1 MAALTSALSILESL
15 VACVSEEFHISRKKS
30 MAIMVIPLTLLSCG
44 YSLSQLSTRGINL
57 PWFDFSNGF
66 QMLAMNAVM
75 EKLTDNVLI
84 PLGALAFCIFVGW
97 VWKPKNAIAEIEQ
110 EGVTFPLKKA
120 WSFSI
125 RYIAPIAIIVILYFT
140 VVKGIVL
147 S

>member
-1 MAALTSALSILESL
+1 M
-15 VACVSEEFHISRKKS
+15 
-30 MAIMVIPLTLLSCG
+30 
-44 YSLSQLSTRGINL
+44 

-97 VWKPKNAIAEIEQ
+97 VWKPQNAIAEIEQ
-110 EGVTFPLKKA
+110 EGVIFPLKKA